1 MMMIQKVPGV
11 QDLWQC
17 EIFGCYFLLGWG
29 VLGVRER
36 AAGACGR
43 AAVVLMRL
51 KPNPESRAA
60 LAQPSPVSC
69 AAI

>member
-1 MMMIQKVPGV
+1 MLQKISGV

-29 VLGVRER
+29 VLGMWEG
-36 AAGACGR
+36 AAGAYGR

-51 KPNPESRAA
+51 KHNPESRVA

-69 AAI
+69 VAI